1 MPQRCLF
8 PQFAKRNVF
17 GDIEYRKSREAD
29 SSYIGTVSIGTP
41 SQSFPV
47 VMDTGSSDLWVASTQ
62 CISCPADT
70 PEFNPSSSS
79 SLKQNTTV
87 TGQSQSVTIT
97 YGSGSVRGTLA
108 SDTVSMG
115 GFTVNPQTFLVVN
128 QVSSQLLSGNVS
140 GIIGLAFEAL
150 ASTQATP
157 FWQALA
163 NDGQLSSP
171 EMAFWLTRFV
181 DDPQAQNEEP
191 GGEFTLGGT
200 NSSLFKG
207 DIEFQSLQTASGSPT
222 FWLLS
227 VTGVTVQGQSVQI
240 PTGSSAL
247 AAIDTGTTLIG
258 GPSQAVASIYSAIP
272 GSQAL
277 NGQLEGFYSF
287 PCSTTV
293 NVSMAFG
300 GQSWP
305 ISSADMNLGSVQGQ
319 QCLGGIFDL
328 NLGSNVGSG
337 GGNPNW
343 VVGDTFLK
351 NVYSVFRAN
360 PAAVGFAQ
368 LSDTAGGSSGAPLGS
383 IGSATFSQTG
393 LPVPTSSGGSSSTS
407 SVSSAS
413 SSKVANI
420 GPLAASLVSS
430 LALSAISGWAL
441 LA

>member
-1 MPQRCLF
+1 M
-8 PQFAKRNVF
+8 
-17 GDIEYRKSREAD
+17 
-29 SSYIGTVSIGTP
+29 
-41 SQSFPV
+41 
-47 VMDTGSSDLWVASTQ
+47 
-62 CISCPADT
+62 
-70 PEFNPSSSS
+70 
-79 SLKQNTTV
+79 

-287 PCSTTV
+287 RKS
-293 NVSMAFG
+293 
-300 GQSWP
+300 
-305 ISSADMNLGSVQGQ
+305 
-319 QCLGGIFDL
+319 
-328 NLGSNVGSG
+328 
-337 GGNPNW
+337 
-343 VVGDTFLK
+343 
-351 NVYSVFRAN
+351 SVF
-360 PAAVGFAQ
+360 F
-368 LSDTAGGSSGAPLGS
+368 
-383 IGSATFSQTG
+383 
-393 LPVPTSSGGSSSTS
+393 LPCFE
-407 SVSSAS
+407 
-413 SSKVANI
+413 
-420 GPLAASLVSS
+420 
-430 LALSAISGWAL
+430 
-441 LA
+441 